1 MSCDFTRLAT
11 GHIAQLHPYKPG
23 KPIEEVEREY
33 GVRNAA
39 KLASN
44 ENPLGPSPGVIKT
57 LHEAIQGR
65 ALAFYPDGSGYRLKH
80 ALAAQ
85 LGVDAAQITLGNGS
99 NDVLELIA
107 RTFARSTDGI
117 MYAQYAFLVYP
128 IVTQVIGAQAQEIP
142 AHNWGHDLLAMAEAL
157 QANTRVIFLANPNNP
172 TGTCFGKNAL
182 ENFLARIPE
191 DVIVVLD
198 EAYGEYIDDPDYPHS
213 IDYLGSY
220 PNLIITRTFS
230 KAYGLAGLRV
240 GYALSSVAIADLL
253 NRIRQPFNV
262 TSLGL
267 LAAEIALQDHTH
279 LQQCV
284 ALNRAGLR
292 QLSAGFSALGLD
304 YIPSS
309 ANFIC
314 VDMRRNG
321 LEVYEALLHHGVIVR
336 PVNNYALPTH
346 LRISVGTEEE
356 NARCLAALKKVL
368 HD

>member
-11 GHIAQLHPYKPG
+11 GHIANLQPYRPG

-44 ENPLGPSPGVIKT
+44 ENPLGPSPKVIESVQ
-57 LHEAIQGR
+57 EAVQGR
-65 ALAFYPDGSGYRLKH
+65 YLAFYPDGGGYRLKQ
-80 ALAAQ
+80 ALAKH
-85 LGVDAAQITLGNGS
+85 LGLGADCITLGNGS
-99 NDVLELIA
+99 NDLLELIA
-107 RTFARSTDGI
+107 RTFAASNDAI

-128 IVTQVIGAQAQEIP
+128 LVTQTIGARAQEIP
-142 AHNWGHDLLAMAEAL
+142 AQDWGHDLPAMAA
-157 QANTRVIFLANPNNP
+157 AITPDTRVIFLANPNNP

-182 ENFLARIPE
+182 ENFLARVPE

-198 EAYGEYIDDPDYPHS
+198 EAYGEYIDTPDYPDS
-213 IDYLGSY
+213 RAYLTDY

-240 GYALSSVAIADLL
+240 GYALSSPVVADLL

-262 TSLGL
+262 NSLGL
-267 LAAEIALQDHTH
+267 LAAEIALADHTH

-284 ALNRAGLR
+284 TLNRVGLD
-292 QLSAGFSALGLD
+292 QLSAGFKALGLA
-304 YIPSS
+304 YIPSP

-314 VDMRRNG
+314 VDTGRDG
-321 LEVYEALLHHGVIVR
+321 LQVYEQLLRQGVIVR
-336 PVNNYALPTH
+336 PVNNYGMPTH
-346 LRISVGTEEE
+346 LRVSVGTEAE
-356 NARCLAALKKVL
+356 NARCLIALKQVL
-368 HD
+368 HG